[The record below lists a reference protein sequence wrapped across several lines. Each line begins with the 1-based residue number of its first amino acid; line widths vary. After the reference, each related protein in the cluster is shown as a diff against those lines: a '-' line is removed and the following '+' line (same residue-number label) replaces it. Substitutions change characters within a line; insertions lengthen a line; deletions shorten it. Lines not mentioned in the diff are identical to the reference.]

1 MTTIT
6 ELQARARALSS
17 RTETD
22 SITPEEVGGLQR
34 DSIDYMAELERSGKS
49 LGIRKVYASV
59 DEMEAAGTSPVGED
73 GKALKYGQLASIY
86 HAGNAGTEN
95 GNIYAFQNPGW
106 LLVGNIA
113 GQKVDIVQS
122 AGDSESAAMSQKA
135 VTALLTEYDVS
146 AANGGRAYTLADAIA
161 AVPAELRKSGLTIKF
176 VDSDS
181 SKYAIWNCDSSAWDE
196 SSFVKLNQESY
207 HTNRVFLK
215 SSLTVRA
222 FYDVS
227 DARLK
232 VQKDFACMRISVDG
246 FTNLIIT
253 SNSNQQASN
262 LIELDVNGNVIS
274 AQHGRFTKKC
284 IQTNS
289 ATRTILLNTYISQAD
304 DFRVEVI
311 DMTAS
316 AVNVLSGEEAAN
328 NLLNGLPTTNGYY
341 TSTGAVTAN
350 NGFVAVTEFV
360 EVRPGYSYTYYGYLF
375 GSLAIPMYDENKK
388 RIGYINQDSQFFRKQ
403 TVEAEGGA
411 VVSCTFAV
419 PDNCH
424 YLKLSARKHNG
435 HGVSLYLDNIP
446 AALSSEVQN
455 QSKRTK
461 AANLLNGLP
470 TTNGYYTSTGAV
482 TANNGFVAVTE
493 FVEVRPGYS
502 YTYYGYLFGSLAI
515 PMYDE
520 NKKRI
525 GYINQDSSFIRKITD
540 GVYIRNAVFRI
551 PANCHYIKVSSLAD
565 SAFCLCVSGESSPVS
580 IGWTIPAKIYAIK
593 GCERSIYVD
602 NIVNRNDDA
611 PAFSIGCLKTFGAFD
626 GRRFHFTP
634 TSTGTL
640 SVLFN
645 AYNSNNELIGSRTM
659 AIEVIDNVLSAQ
671 KTVLCIGDSITEAMN
686 MPYYIQEGL
695 KATLS
700 PESIQPTFVGTKG
713 GPTGMA
719 HKATMH
725 EGWYGRSYQWLAGD
739 LRDKNTPSPLVNPGT
754 NNLDISYYRTSILG
768 ISQKIDVVNL
778 AMGFNNTFDRN
789 DAKKAFSSMQKIIA
803 AFKADNADTR
813 FIVQLVTYP
822 AMGLVLQEN
831 GEERVAKK
839 NSVLFFRNLCLDT
852 YNSGQ
857 DPNIIIGDLGLSYDR
872 WYAYK
877 RSVVR
882 PASYYATDSEEVVT
896 DRVHPSADGTKEMG
910 ESSMHSILKMLL

>member
-1 MTTIT
+1 
-6 ELQARARALSS
+6 
-17 RTETD
+17 
-22 SITPEEVGGLQR
+22 
-34 DSIDYMAELERSGKS
+34 
-49 LGIRKVYASV
+49 
-59 DEMEAAGTSPVGED
+59 
-73 GKALKYGQLASIY
+73 
-86 HAGNAGTEN
+86 
-95 GNIYAFQNPGW
+95 
-106 LLVGNIA
+106 
-113 GQKVDIVQS
+113 
-122 AGDSESAAMSQKA
+122 
-135 VTALLTEYDVS
+135 
-146 AANGGRAYTLADAIA
+146 
-161 AVPAELRKSGLTIKF
+161 
-176 VDSDS
+176 
-181 SKYAIWNCDSSAWDE
+181 
-196 SSFVKLNQESY
+196 
-207 HTNRVFLK
+207 
-215 SSLTVRA
+215 
-222 FYDVS
+222 
-227 DARLK
+227 
-232 VQKDFACMRISVDG
+232 
-246 FTNLIIT
+246 
-253 SNSNQQASN
+253 
-262 LIELDVNGNVIS
+262 
-274 AQHGRFTKKC
+274 
-284 IQTNS
+284 
-289 ATRTILLNTYISQAD
+289 
-304 DFRVEVI
+304 
-311 DMTAS
+311 
-316 AVNVLSGEEAAN
+316 
-328 NLLNGLPTTNGYY
+328 
-341 TSTGAVTAN
+341 
-350 NGFVAVTEFV
+350 
-360 EVRPGYSYTYYGYLF
+360 
-375 GSLAIPMYDENKK
+375 
-388 RIGYINQDSQFFRKQ
+388 
-403 TVEAEGGA
+403 
-411 VVSCTFAV
+411 
-419 PDNCH
+419 
-424 YLKLSARKHNG
+424 
-435 HGVSLYLDNIP
+435 
-446 AALSSEVQN
+446 
-455 QSKRTK
+455 
-461 AANLLNGLP
+461 
-470 TTNGYYTSTGAV
+470 
-482 TANNGFVAVTE
+482 
-493 FVEVRPGYS
+493 
-502 YTYYGYLFGSLAI
+502 
-515 PMYDE
+515 MYDE

-565 SAFCLCVSGESSPVS
+565 SAFCLCVSGESSPVN

-645 AYNSNNELIGSRTM
+645 AYNSNNELIGSRTI

-695 KATLS
+695 KAALS

-754 NNLDISYYRTSILG
+754 NSLDISYYRTSILG

>member
-1 MTTIT
+1 MDTIYNLLKRAK
-6 ELQARARALSS
+6 ELKEKSQV
-17 RTETD
+17 D
-22 SITPEEVGGLQR
+22 SITPEEVGKLHEDTLAYIASLEQSAEGLGVRKVYQTKNAMEV
-34 DSIDYMAELERSGKS
+34 DTAPIGTNGKS
-49 LGIRKVYASV
+49 LR
-59 DEMEAAGTSPVGED
+59 
-73 GKALKYGQLASIY
+73 YGQLVAIY
-86 HAGNAGTEN
+86 DDIHADSPEN
-95 GNIYAFQNPGW
+95 GNIYVYQKPGW

-350 NGFVAVTEFV
+350 
-360 EVRPGYSYTYYGYLF
+360 
-375 GSLAIPMYDENKK
+375 D
-388 RIGYINQDSQFFRKQ
+388 
-403 TVEAEGGA
+403 
-411 VVSCTFAV
+411 
-419 PDNCH
+419 
-424 YLKLSARKHNG
+424 
-435 HGVSLYLDNIP
+435 
-446 AALSSEVQN
+446 
-455 QSKRTK
+455 
-461 AANLLNGLP
+461 
-470 TTNGYYTSTGAV
+470 
-482 TANNGFVAVTE
+482 GFVAVTE

-611 PAFSIGCLKTFGAFD
+611 PAFSVGCLKTFGAFD

-645 AYNSNNELIGSRTM
+645 AYNSNNELIGSRTI

-695 KATLS
+695 KAALS

-719 HKATMH
+719 HQATMH

-754 NNLDISYYRTSILG
+754 NSLDISYYRTSILG

>member
-1 MTTIT
+1 MDTIYNLLKRAK
-6 ELQARARALSS
+6 ELKEKSQV
-17 RTETD
+17 D
-22 SITPEEVGGLQR
+22 SITPKEVGKLHEDTLAYIASLEQSAEGLGVRKVYQTKNAMEA
-34 DSIDYMAELERSGKS
+34 DTAPVGTNGKS
-49 LGIRKVYASV
+49 LR
-59 DEMEAAGTSPVGED
+59 
-73 GKALKYGQLASIY
+73 YGQLVAIY
-86 HAGNAGTEN
+86 DDIHADSPEN
-95 GNIYAFQNPGW
+95 GNIYVYQKPGW

-350 NGFVAVTEFV
+350 DGFVAVTEFV
-360 EVRPGYSYTYYGYLF
+360 EVMPGTSYMYTGGMF

-388 RIGYINQDSQFFRKQ
+388 RIGYI
-403 TVEAEGGA
+403 
-411 VVSCTFAV
+411 
-419 PDNCH
+419 
-424 YLKLSARKHNG
+424 
-435 HGVSLYLDNIP
+435 
-446 AALSSEVQN
+446 
-455 QSKRTK
+455 
-461 AANLLNGLP
+461 
-470 TTNGYYTSTGAV
+470 
-482 TANNGFVAVTE
+482 
-493 FVEVRPGYS
+493 
-502 YTYYGYLFGSLAI
+502 
-515 PMYDE
+515 
-520 NKKRI
+520 
-525 GYINQDSSFIRKITD
+525 
-540 GVYIRNAVFRI
+540 NAVFRI

-593 GCERSIYVD
+593 GYERSIYVD

-645 AYNSNNELIGSRTM
+645 AYNSNNELIGSRTI

-695 KATLS
+695 KAALS

-754 NNLDISYYRTSILG
+754 NSLDISYYRTSILG

-778 AMGFNNTFDRN
+778 AMGFNNTFDRK
-789 DAKKAFSSMQKIIA
+789 DAKEAFSSMQKIIA

-831 GEERVAKK
+831 GEDRAAKK

>member
-1 MTTIT
+1 MDTIYNLLKRAK
-6 ELQARARALSS
+6 ELKEKSQV
-17 RTETD
+17 D
-22 SITPEEVGGLQR
+22 SITPKEVGKLHEDTLAYIASLEQSAEGLGVRKVYQTKNAMEA
-34 DSIDYMAELERSGKS
+34 DTAPVGTNGKS
-49 LGIRKVYASV
+49 LR
-59 DEMEAAGTSPVGED
+59 
-73 GKALKYGQLASIY
+73 YGQLVAIY
-86 HAGNAGTEN
+86 DDIHADSPEN
-95 GNIYAFQNPGW
+95 GNIYVYQKPGW

-350 NGFVAVTEFV
+350 DGFVAVTEFV
-360 EVRPGYSYTYYGYLF
+360 EVMPGTSY
-375 GSLAIPMYDENKK
+375 MY
-388 RIGYINQDSQFFRKQ
+388 
-403 TVEAEGGA
+403 TGGM
-411 VVSCTFAV
+411 
-419 PDNCH
+419 
-424 YLKLSARKHNG
+424 
-435 HGVSLYLDNIP
+435 
-446 AALSSEVQN
+446 
-455 QSKRTK
+455 
-461 AANLLNGLP
+461 
-470 TTNGYYTSTGAV
+470 
-482 TANNGFVAVTE
+482 
-493 FVEVRPGYS
+493 
-502 YTYYGYLFGSLAI
+502 FGSLAI

-593 GCERSIYVD
+593 GYERSIYVD

-645 AYNSNNELIGSRTM
+645 AYNSNNELIGSRTI

-695 KATLS
+695 KAALS

-754 NNLDISYYRTSILG
+754 NSLDISYYRTSILG

-778 AMGFNNTFDRN
+778 AMGFNNTFDRK
-789 DAKKAFSSMQKIIA
+789 DAKEAFSSMQKIIA

-831 GEERVAKK
+831 GEDRAAKK